1 MTRLGM
7 AALGLGLCFG
17 LAACGSATDETG
29 STGSGGGGSGGG
41 PSGGAAGAGGGA
53 AGAGGAGT
61 GGASSGGA
69 AGAGGAGTGGSGAAG
84 GSGGAGT
91 GGSGATGGSSTGGSG
106 GTSGPH
112 SVGGAV
118 IGLFGTGLKLK
129 NNGADE
135 ITIAKS
141 GAFTFPTQ
149 VATGSAYAVT
159 VSGQP
164 TSPAQSC
171 SVQNGAGTMG
181 TADVVNVSV
190 SCELVDTDKDGVP
203 DVADPFPTDAQKPK
217 IAQTNLV
224 YPHTASKLF
233 TMSATTYAIS
243 EIGAF
248 KGSTYS
254 GSMTDLAVD
263 QWGVLYGVTFND
275 LYTCDADTATC
286 YKLAT
291 LPQMF
296 NGLTMLPPGTHHPY
310 LDTLVAIANSGVWYK
325 VSLSGSGTAQLTQ
338 LGSYGAGYSSSG
350 DAFSIEG
357 VGTFASVDKS
367 GSSSDVIVAV
377 DPMTGKVN
385 SEVGPVAG
393 YSSLYGLAG
402 WSGKVFGFD
411 ATGAVLE
418 IDIKTG
424 ASKLIATTSNPWWGA
439 GVATRL

>member
-7 AALGLGLCFG
+7 AALGLGVCFG
-17 LAACGSATDETG
+17 LSACGSATDETAT
-29 STGSGGGGSGGG
+29 TGSGGGSTGGSGGSSG
-41 PSGGAAGAGGGA
+41 GAAGTGGSNTGGAAGAGG
-53 AGAGGAGT
+53 
-61 GGASSGGA
+61 SS
-69 AGAGGAGTGGSGAAG
+69 
-84 GSGGAGT
+84 
-91 GGSGATGGSSTGGSG
+91 TGGSSTGGAAGSG
-106 GTSGPH
+106 GSSTGGAGGSTGGTGGGAGGSGGSAGPH
-112 SVGGAV
+112 TVGGAV
-118 IGLFGTGLKLK
+118 IGLFGAGLKLK

-135 ITIAKS
+135 ISVAKS

-149 VATGSAYAVT
+149 VSTGNPYAVT
-159 VSGQP
+159 VSAQP
-164 TSPAQSC
+164 TNPAQSC
-171 SVQNGAGTMG
+171 TVQNGAGTMG
-181 TADVVNVSV
+181 TADVVNVNV
-190 SCELVDTDKDGVP
+190 SCELVDSDKDGVP
-203 DVADPFPTDAQKPK
+203 DVADPFPNDASKPK
-217 IAQTNLV
+217 IAQANVV

-243 EIGAF
+243 EIGSF
-248 KGSTYS
+248 KGATFS

-291 LPQMF
+291 PPQMF

-310 LDTLVAIANSGVWYK
+310 LDTLVAIANSGTWYK

-367 GSSSDVIVAV
+367 GSSSDVIVSV

-385 SEVGPVAG
+385 AEVGAVAG

-424 ASKLIATTSNPWWGA
+424 SSKLIATTSNAWWGA